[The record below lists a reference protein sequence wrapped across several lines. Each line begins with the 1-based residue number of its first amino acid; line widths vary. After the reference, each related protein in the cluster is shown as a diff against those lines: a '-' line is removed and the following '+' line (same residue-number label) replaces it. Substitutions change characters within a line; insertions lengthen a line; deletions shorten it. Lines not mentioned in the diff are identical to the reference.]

1 MFVSMTNIISILSSS
16 TISRRYF
23 VKQNAKQTF
32 AVVSVEERHEDNSGL
47 LLFPLKHIA
56 VPWPVFLLQDFVV
69 YRWERLLYCI
79 CIGSGK
85 SQGLKGADGES
96 RFSK

>member
-1 MFVSMTNIISILSSS
+1 M
-16 TISRRYF
+16 
-23 VKQNAKQTF
+23 KQNAKQTF
-32 AVVSVEERHEDNSGL
+32 AVVSVEERHEDNGGL

-56 VPWPVFLLQDFVV
+56 VPGPVFLLQDFVV
-69 YRWERLLYCI
+69 YRWERLLYCS

-96 RFSK
+96 RVSK

>member
-1 MFVSMTNIISILSSS
+1 MANIISILSSS

-23 VKQNAKQTF
+23 VKRNAKQTF
-32 AVVSVEERHEDNSGL
+32 AVVSVEEWHEDNGGL

-56 VPWPVFLLQDFVV
+56 VLGPVFLLQDFVI
-69 YRWERLLYCI
+69 YRRERLLYCS

-85 SQGLKGADGES
+85 SQGLNGADGES
-96 RFSK
+96 RVSK